1 MKAKYLNT
9 STYLYFYRGKKMER
23 ISLKLTLAIPPEL
36 DEEIEKTT
44 RGRYR
49 SKQEFIL
56 ECVREKLDRLERKE
70 AET

>member
-1 MKAKYLNT
+1 
-9 STYLYFYRGKKMER
+9 MER

-56 ECVREKLDRLERKE
+56 ECVREKLDRLERQQEVK
-70 AET
+70 A